1 MSRGTAE
8 RVVPTPLVAAS
19 HQRRF
24 VLGDRIF
31 RAMAYAAALLV
42 MVIAVI
48 FLIALVIPALPAI
61 TRFGL
66 GFFATRTWDP
76 VRNEFGALTPIYG
89 TLVTSAIALLIAFPI
104 GLGAAL
110 FLAEDA
116 RLRLLRGPLS
126 FLIELLAGIPSVVI
140 GLWAFFT
147 LTPLMRNNVDPFLQ
161 HALGF
166 LPLFRGTPS
175 GYGFLTAGLVLAI
188 MVLPIMIALSRDVI
202 RAVPREL
209 REASLALGATNAETI
224 WSVILP
230 YARVGITG
238 AVLLSLGRALGET
251 IAVTMVIGNTMQ
263 ISTSLFAT
271 GYTLPSVIA
280 NEFTEANGTLYLG
293 SLFYLG
299 VVLVLITIAVN
310 VLARLLIWRFSGSGR
325 ALA

>member
-31 RAMAYAAALLV
+31 RAMAYAAALLI

-147 LTPLMRNNVDPFLQ
+147 LTPLMRDKVDPFLG
-161 HALGF
+161 HLLGF
-166 LPLFRGTPS
+166 LPLFRGTVT

-263 ISTSLFAT
+263 ISASLFAS

-280 NEFTEANGTLYLG
+280 NEFTEANGNLYLG

>member
-1 MSRGTAE
+1 M
-8 RVVPTPLVAAS
+8 VPTPLVAAS
-19 HQRRF
+19 RQRRF
-24 VLGDRIF
+24 ALGDRIF
-31 RAMAYAAALLV
+31 RVIAYVAALLI
-42 MVIAVI
+42 MLIAAIFVIALFV
-48 FLIALVIPALPAI
+48 PALPAV
-61 TRFGL
+61 TKFGL
-66 GFFATRTWDP
+66 GFFTSRTWDP
-76 VRNEFGALTPIYG
+76 VRNEFGALAPIYG
-89 TLVTSAIALLIAFPI
+89 TLVTSAIALVIAFPI

-116 RLRLLRGPLS
+116 RLQLLRGPLS
-126 FLIELLAGIPSVVI
+126 FLIELLAGVPSVVI

-147 LTPLMRNNVDPFLQ
+147 LTPLMRDNVDPFLG
-161 HALGF
+161 HILGF
-166 LPLFRGTPS
+166 LPLFRGTAN

-209 REASLALGATNAETI
+209 REASLALGATNAETT

-263 ISTSLFAT
+263 ISASLFAT

-280 NEFTEANGTLYLG
+280 NEFTEANGNVYLG

-299 VVLVLITIAVN
+299 VVLVLITIVVN
-310 VLARLLIWRFSGSGR
+310 VLARLLIWRFTGSAR
-325 ALA
+325 AAA